1 MKPGF
6 LHRGAGG
13 GSAPESGGPPPELS
27 FPSVPGPVPGRACCC
42 PAWPVVR
49 VIMPPAPRR
58 PHPVDLLLC
67 GHHYRLSRK
76 ALAAAGATVYDLPGR
91 ADAVAA
97 ALLNEADRSRVDA
110 L

>member
-1 MKPGF
+1 
-6 LHRGAGG
+6 
-13 GSAPESGGPPPELS
+13 
-27 FPSVPGPVPGRACCC
+27 
-42 PAWPVVR
+42 
-49 VIMPPAPRR
+49 MPPVPRR